1 MSDRVTDRFDGACG
15 FVAEQERELVVDA
28 ALAVMQIGMTHPARG
43 DGDHD
48 IVRAGIGNG
57 DRLDR
62 DGLAFALG
70 DDGADLL
77 RHDWYSWVR

>member
-1 MSDRVTDRFDGACG
+1 MSHGIADGFDGACG

-62 DGLAFALG
+62 DGLTLRLG
-70 DDGADLL
+70 DDGMNGL
-77 RHDWYSWVR
+77 